1 MKTKVICYMMSSV
14 DGRLHPE
21 RYTELYDGT
30 NKQET
35 AMLYFEEGNKM
46 NADGLLVGRTTFH
59 GHFMPD
65 TYKGQG
71 TTPIK
76 DFGSHKAVKKSG
88 STIIVSD
95 RSGKILYERTEH
107 TENDSYIA
115 ILGEG
120 VSQEYLEHLRKNEV
134 SYVFA
139 GADGNDFAKALEVLH
154 DDFGIKTV
162 LLKGG
167 AVLCGAFLKAG
178 LIDEL
183 SLMVYPGVDGL
194 SGVPSIFEY
203 QGEKD
208 ELPAAGQAL
217 ELLSAEKMPYGIVW
231 LKYRFHK
238 I

>member
-21 RYTELYDGT
+21 RYTELFDGT

-35 AMLYFEEGNKM
+35 AMFYFQEGNKM

-65 TYKGQG
+65 TYKGEG
-71 TTPIK
+71 TTPVK
-76 DFGSHKAVKKSG
+76 DFSSYKAEKKSG
-88 STIIVSD
+88 ITVIVSD

-107 TENDSYIA
+107 TENDNYIT

-120 VSQEYLEHLRKNEV
+120 VSQEYLEHLRKNDV

-139 GADGNDFAKALEVLH
+139 GAEGNDFAKVLEILY
-154 DDFGIKTV
+154 DDFGVKMV
-162 LLKGG
+162 LLEGG
-167 AVLCGAFLKAG
+167 AVLSGAFLKAG
-178 LIDEL
+178 LIEEL
-183 SLMVYPGVDGL
+183 SLMVYPGIDGL
-194 SGVPSIFEY
+194 AGVSSIFEY

-208 ELPAAGQAL
+208 ELPAAGQTL

-231 LKYRFHK
+231 LKYKFHK